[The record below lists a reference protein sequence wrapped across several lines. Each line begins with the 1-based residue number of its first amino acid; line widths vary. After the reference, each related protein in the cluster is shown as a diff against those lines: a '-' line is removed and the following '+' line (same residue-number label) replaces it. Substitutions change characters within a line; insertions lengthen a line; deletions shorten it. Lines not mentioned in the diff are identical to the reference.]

1 MSEITDKLHILEAA
15 IFTAGEP
22 LAIERLIQLF
32 PDEDT
37 LSPKAMKGLL
47 DQLAASMDKR
57 GVELVQVASGY
68 RFQAKQALAPW
79 LQRLSGEK
87 PARYTRAFLE
97 TLALIAYKQPI
108 TRGEIEDVR
117 GVVVSSH
124 IIKQLFEREWIK
136 VVGHKEVPGKPAL
149 FRTTKQFLDYFGLQ
163 KLGELPTLQAVMN
176 LDEVEPKLGEQ
187 LTLEMP
193 QDVEVDVDEII
204 DDMLVTA

>member
-1 MSEITDKLHILEAA
+1 MSDIMDKLHILEAA

-22 LAIERLIQLF
+22 VAIERLIQLF
-32 PDEDT
+32 PEEDN
-37 LSPKAMKGLL
+37 LSPKAIKSLL
-47 DQLAASMDKR
+47 DQLAMSMEKR

-79 LQRLSGEK
+79 LQRLSAEK

-97 TLALIAYKQPI
+97 TLALIAYKQPV
-108 TRGEIEDVR
+108 TRGEIEEVR
-117 GVVVSSH
+117 GVVVSSQ

-136 VVGHKEVPGKPAL
+136 VVGHKEVPGRPAM
-149 FRTTKQFLDYFGLQ
+149 FGTTKQFLDYFGLQ
-163 KLGELPTLQAVMN
+163 KLAELPTLQAVMN
-176 LDEVEPKLGEQ
+176 LEDVEHKLCEQ

-193 QDVEVDVDEII
+193 QELDVDEII